1 MLLTAFVV
9 LFYGPWQEACTDF
22 ARQIVFEQRDKL
34 FDMAREGR
42 MKFDSNEYRTIR
54 ISMENMIRFAHELTL
69 PRLIYMSFFIRN
81 SSDRG
86 HTSILVAV
94 ANVKDEHVRNDI
106 VELLNKS
113 YLTLIVMMAFKSLI
127 CVALLPIIAITG
139 AVARAFGTISSA
151 CKTYVMKTGE
161 LIQLEAECA

>member
-1 MLLTAFVV
+1 
-9 LFYGPWQEACTDF
+9 
-22 ARQIVFEQRDKL
+22 
-34 FDMAREGR
+34 
-42 MKFDSNEYRTIR
+42 
-54 ISMENMIRFAHELTL
+54 
-69 PRLIYMSFFIRN
+69 MSFFIRN